1 MKLDNN
7 NHSVFS
13 LNYHLVL
20 VIKYRKKVLS
30 EPISEFARDMFIT
43 LGERYHITLLEW
55 NDDADH
61 VHVLFKTHP
70 KTELTKFLNAYKSA
84 SSRMIKKEFP
94 EVKSKLWKEH
104 FWSKGF
110 CLLTTGGVTIDVVKE
125 YIQKQG
131 E

>member
-13 LNYHLVL
+13 LNYHLIL
-20 VIKYRKKVLS
+20 VIKYRKKVLN
-30 EPISEFARDMFIT
+30 EPISQFAKDMFVS
-43 LGERYHITLLEW
+43 LGEKYSITLLEW
-55 NDDADH
+55 NDDEDH
-61 VHVLFKTHP
+61 VHVLFKGHP

-94 EVKSKLWKEH
+94 EVKQKLWKEH

-110 CLLTTGGVTIDVVKE
+110 CLLTTGGVTLEVVRD
-125 YIQKQG
+125 YMQKQG
-131 E
+131 Q